1 MRLALDSSV
10 LLTIFNRE
18 PGAEEWME
26 ELIQARKAGQLLLCE
41 VVYAELAPAFAARSE
56 LDKVLGDLGAR
67 LEPIGAEAAWLAG
80 QTFRR
85 YRDEGGP
92 RRHLVPDFLI
102 AAHAQLQADR
112 LAAKDRGYLRRYFPD
127 LALLAPRSDQNRSLQ
142 E

>member
-18 PGAEEWME
+18 PGAEEWIE
-26 ELIQARKAGQLLLCE
+26 ELIRARKAGQLLLCE

-56 LDKVLGDLGAR
+56 LDKVLGDLGAH
-67 LEPIGAEAAWLAG
+67 LEPIPAEAAWLAG
-80 QTFRR
+80 QTFKR
-85 YRDEGGP
+85 YRDDGGP
-92 RRHLVPDFLI
+92 RQHLIPDFLI

-127 LALLAPRSDQNRSLQ
+127 LALLVPRSDQNRS
-142 E
+142 